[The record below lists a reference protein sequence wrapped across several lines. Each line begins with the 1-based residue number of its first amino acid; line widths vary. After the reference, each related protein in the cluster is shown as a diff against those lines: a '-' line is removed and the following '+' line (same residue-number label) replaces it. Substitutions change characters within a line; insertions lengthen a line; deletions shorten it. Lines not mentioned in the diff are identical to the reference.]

1 MPCLVRDASGSTAA
15 LCICREQRLSPAL
28 VQLTVPCPGS
38 QCSSVAEENPRFL
51 PPSDNTLRLG
61 HRLMNK
67 IPRTVV
73 IYHVSSSCNYVN
85 FCKAQYINYILVKMI
100 VVANLPREYL
110 TVSIEYHEE
119 ESMVS
124 PALSMER

>member
-1 MPCLVRDASGSTAA
+1 
-15 LCICREQRLSPAL
+15 
-28 VQLTVPCPGS
+28 
-38 QCSSVAEENPRFL
+38 
-51 PPSDNTLRLG
+51 
-61 HRLMNK
+61 MNK
-67 IPRTVV
+67 IPRRVV
-73 IYHVSSSCNYVN
+73 IYHISSSCNYVN

-124 PALSMER
+124 PALSVERQHNRLHRWEDTGNRNDNNPRIPWYIPVHIVPDTRGYIV